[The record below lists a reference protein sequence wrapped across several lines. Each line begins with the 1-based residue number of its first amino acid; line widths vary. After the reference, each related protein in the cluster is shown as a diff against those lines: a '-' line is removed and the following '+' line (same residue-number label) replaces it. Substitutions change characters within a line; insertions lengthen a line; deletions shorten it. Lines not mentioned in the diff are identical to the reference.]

1 MDRDFM
7 SECFNKLH
15 EDIEAEVSGNIPEYA
30 ELAERQCRQSESLC
44 RMLGRQNSKEWDAVA
59 EYVDIIRELD
69 SLLFREIYLLG
80 AADRERMLR

>member
-7 SECFNKLH
+7 NECLNKLH
-15 EDIEAEVSGNIPEYA
+15 EDVETEVSGNIPEYA
-30 ELAERQCRQSESLC
+30 KLAERQCRQSEALC
-44 RMLGRQNSKEWDAVA
+44 RMLGGQNSREWNAVA
-59 EYVDIIRELD
+59 EYVDTIRELD

>member
-1 MDRDFM
+1 MDRAFM

-44 RMLGRQNSKEWDAVA
+44 RMLGGQNSKEWDAVA
-59 EYVDIIRELD
+59 AYVDIIRELD